1 MSDSTITGGGVPTPA
16 ASFVTPDGVSIIGGG
31 TAQDPIAA
39 ASQQS
44 YTPQVNTIYARPTGN
59 DGSGDGSLAQPFATL
74 VAAVL
79 AVPPTIPAGQRYV
92 IDVTGL
98 DETLPANFTLPAW
111 KAPWTTDI
119 VSVGADALFT
129 AAVAIQATPQPSPL
143 SPSTDAIINAGDVA
157 SQTAAAVSGLIT
169 LTLNTPRTTWGA
181 NALRGQLAIAGNVG
195 GGQNCVIY
203 ASSTTTLSLC
213 ISAAITE
220 FPITI
225 SVPGATFT
233 GSTTN
238 QPDAGGAAHGALR
251 AINVDSLLVSG
262 ITVNNSVSLTS
273 PGLAFGGGGAYTAQL
288 CNLQS
293 PELAAAST
301 ALTRAVRCWIT
312 GAPLLRSNGGAVTV
326 MSSLADAWTGVP
338 VVGNGN
344 VQFRTVVF
352 SGCATIQAATGDPAG
367 PSGLEGNVPMTWLLQ
382 NCIITATP
390 GTTGDGFLF
399 TGGRAELV
407 SVDVNSC
414 GRDGIRCAAGAGW
427 MHLAGVG
434 SVLGVVLPSGT
445 TVANTEYGINVQDGI
460 KVGANTATSTNAHLL
475 AGVTDAI
482 LVGALAGL
490 SWATW
495 IDDANNAFDIT
506 AVSGSGATGSGSQLY
521 GTSF

>member
-1 MSDSTITGGGVPTPA
+1 MSDSTITGGGIPLPA
-16 ASFVTPDGVSIIGGG
+16 ASYVTTDGVSLLGAG
-31 TAQDPIAA
+31 TAENPITSAT
-39 ASQQS
+39 QQT
-44 YTPQVNTIYARPTGN
+44 YNPQVNTIYVRPTGN
-59 DGSGDGSLAQPFATL
+59 DGSGTGSLAEPFLTL

-79 AVPPTIPAGQRYV
+79 AVPPTIPAGQRWV
-92 IDVTGL
+92 IDVTGTN
-98 DETLPANFTLPAW
+98 EVLPANFTLPAW

-129 AAVAIQATPQPSPL
+129 AAVAIQATPQASPL
-143 SPSTDAIINAGDVA
+143 SPSTDAIVNSGDVEG
-157 SQTAAAVSGLIT
+157 QVAAAVSGLIT
-169 LTLNTPRTTWGA
+169 LTLNTPRASWGN
-181 NALRGQLAIAGNVG
+181 NALRGQLAIAGAVG

-203 ASSTTTLSLC
+203 ASTTTTISLC

-220 FPITI
+220 FPLTI

-262 ITVNNSVSLTS
+262 LTINNSVSLTS
-273 PGLAFGGGGAYTAQL
+273 PGLAFGGSGAYVAQL

-326 MSSLADAWTGVP
+326 MSSLADTWTGVP

-352 SGCATIQAATGDPAG
+352 SACATIQAATGDPAG
-367 PSGLEGNVPMTWLLQ
+367 PSGLEGNVPMTWLFQ

-390 GTTGDGFLF
+390 GASGDGFLF
-399 TGGRAELV
+399 TGGKAELI

-445 TVANTEYGINVQDGI
+445 TTANTEYGINVQDGLR
-460 KVGANTATSTNAHLL
+460 VGANAATSANAHLL
-475 AGVTDAI
+475 AGTTAAI
-482 LVGALAGL
+482 LVGALAAV

-495 IDDANNAFDIT
+495 VDDANNSFDIT
-506 AVSGSGATGSGSQLY
+506 AVGATGATGSGSQLY